1 MYTSVLTDA
10 NDLLVEEF
18 IQMYSKS
25 DSVEEKE
32 RIVMM
37 LSEVQDEDLIEK
49 KIRFVSFSKSYIVD
63 INLWSFNN
71 LISS

>member
-18 IQMYSKS
+18 IQIYSKS

>member
-25 DSVEEKE
+25 DSAEEKE
-32 RIVMM
+32 RIVLM

-49 KIRFVSFSKSYIVD
+49 
-63 INLWSFNN
+63 NLDLSLSVNCAFEI
-71 LISS
+71 LIFGVLTF